1 MSGEICDYCGQ
12 DPCDCPVFDIEPEFG
27 PDDPRDED
35 SEDFPEE
42 PAL

>member
-27 PDDPRDED
+27 PDEPYDDD
-35 SEDFPEE
+35 SEDIPDE